1 MRLGKMTFA
10 KKQLELRALQSIVL
24 ARRTAKHTS
33 PTQVFA
39 IVI

>member
-1 MRLGKMTFA
+1 MTFA

-33 PTQVFA
+33 PT
-39 IVI
+39 